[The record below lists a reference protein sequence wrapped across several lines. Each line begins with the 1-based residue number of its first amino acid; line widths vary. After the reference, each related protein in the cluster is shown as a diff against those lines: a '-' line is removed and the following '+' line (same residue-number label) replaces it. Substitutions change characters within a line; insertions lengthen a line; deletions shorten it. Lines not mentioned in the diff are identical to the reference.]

1 MRNTV
6 VLQVDVI
13 KEKVRSSQYV
23 MYMLEIMQED
33 ESQIWEFDNFLLHR
47 ILSKTIIQ
55 KIFSLFHYLV
65 IILDSQFE

>member
-1 MRNTV
+1 
-6 VLQVDVI
+6 
-13 KEKVRSSQYV
+13 